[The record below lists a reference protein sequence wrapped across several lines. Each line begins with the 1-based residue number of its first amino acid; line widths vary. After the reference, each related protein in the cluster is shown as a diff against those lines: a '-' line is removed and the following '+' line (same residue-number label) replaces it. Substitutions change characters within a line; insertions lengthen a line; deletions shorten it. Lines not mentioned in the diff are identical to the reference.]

1 MAAEGDKRIG
11 VTVISGFLG
20 SGKTTLLNR
29 LLREPAYAD
38 AVVIVNE
45 YGDIGVDHHLVR
57 MAQDNIVLIEGGCLC
72 CVVSGAVAD
81 TLRELFMLA
90 LSRRIKPFRRV
101 LIETSGL
108 ADPAPILFTLKHD
121 RFLAE
126 RYAYQGAIVVVDV
139 PHGAAHMA
147 DQPEALRQLALA
159 DTVVLSKSDLA
170 DAAQL
175 RRVEQAVAT
184 INPGARRC
192 VQRSDAPLASALLEG
207 PDTQARRDGADLAGW
222 LQAFAKPMAG
232 RHAQVASFSLP
243 LVAPIGRAA
252 FLAGVSRVQ
261 ERFGTALLRM
271 KGLVCFD
278 GEILPCEVHGV
289 HGELYPIRPL
299 PQWPDDERLSRLVY
313 IVRGVDVAQ
322 VRAEVCAA
330 LGQFP
335 SDPAAGWGDRWRRGR
350 RPGFAPERGFLRCA
364 ATASRGLRQGADGRE
379 DRRFRFRAGRSW
391 VVAGASA
398 AAIAR
403 GLEMV
408 WWLPFQVLK
417 MHGSTV

>member
-1 MAAEGDKRIG
+1 MGLEGDKRIG

-57 MAQDNIVLIEGGCLC
+57 LAQDNIVLIEGGCLC
-72 CVVSGAVAD
+72 CVASGAVAD

-90 LSRRIKPFRRV
+90 LKRRIRPFRRV

-108 ADPAPILFTLKHD
+108 ADPAPVLFTLKHD

-126 RYAYQGAIVVVDV
+126 RYAYQGAIVVVDARLG
-139 PHGAAHMA
+139 PRQLET
-147 DQPEALRQLALA
+147 QPEALRQLALA
-159 DTVVLSKSDLA
+159 DTVVFSKSDLV

-175 RRVEQAVAT
+175 RHVEQLVNA

-192 VQRSDAPLASALLEG
+192 VQRTDAPVVEALREG

-222 LQAFAKPMAG
+222 LRAFAKPMSG
-232 RHAQVASFSLP
+232 RHAQVASFSLT
-243 LVAPIGRAA
+243 LTAPIGRAA

-261 ERFGTALLRM
+261 ERFGQALLRM
-271 KGLVCFD
+271 KGLVCFE
-278 GEILPCEVHGV
+278 GEALPCEVHGV

-299 PQWPDDERLSRLVY
+299 PQWPGDERQSRLVY
-313 IVRGVDVAQ
+313 IVQGADVAE
-322 VRAEVCAA
+322 VRAQACAA

-335 SDPAAGWGDRWRRGR
+335 A
-350 RPGFAPERGFLRCA
+350 
-364 ATASRGLRQGADGRE
+364 
-379 DRRFRFRAGRSW
+379 
-391 VVAGASA
+391 
-398 AAIAR
+398 
-403 GLEMV
+403 
-408 WWLPFQVLK
+408 
-417 MHGSTV
+417 